1 MSARAARAASP
12 RRRRRPLR
20 IVLLS
25 LGALVAVAVLGFL
38 TWSSIVM
45 GPDPEALAR
54 VDADPAVAVER
65 TDTAIVLTPTDDAG
79 TDLDGVGLVFVPGA
93 KVDAA
98 SYEATLAPL
107 VEEGASVVITRPIL
121 NLAFFDLRS
130 LESFT
135 AQADGVDEWLVGGHS
150 LGGVKACQW
159 GEDPEVAGLV
169 LFGSYCAN
177 DLSASGLPVL
187 SVSGSEDGL
196 STPEKVAAASDQL
209 PADARFVEI
218 DGSNH
223 ADFGWYG
230 PQPGDGTATISHEEA
245 DAQIAE
251 ALLAFAS
258 ERG

>member
-1 MSARAARAASP
+1 MSGGSTRAP

-20 IVLLS
+20 IVLLA
-25 LGALVAVAVLGFL
+25 LGALVAVAVLAFL

-65 TDTAIVLTPTDDAG
+65 TDNAIVMSPTEDAG
-79 TDLDGVGLVFVPGA
+79 TSLRGTGLVFVPGA

-121 NLAFFDLRS
+121 HLAFFDLRS
-130 LESFT
+130 LETFT
-135 AQADGVDEWLVGGHS
+135 EQADGVDEWLVGGHS

-169 LFGSYCAN
+169 LLGSYCAN
-177 DLSASGLPVL
+177 DLSASGLPML
-187 SVSGSEDGL
+187 SLSGSEDGL
-196 STPEKVAAASDQL
+196 STPAKVAAASGRL
-209 PADARFVEI
+209 PADAVSVEI
-218 DGSNH
+218 DGANH
-223 ADFGWYG
+223 AAFGWYG
-230 PQPGDGTATISHEEA
+230 PQPGDGTATISHEES
-245 DAQIAE
+245 DAEIAE
-251 ALLAFAS
+251 ALLAFAA

>member
-1 MSARAARAASP
+1 MSGRSTRAP

-25 LGALVAVAVLGFL
+25 LGALLAVAVLAFL

-65 TDTAIVLTPTDDAG
+65 TDNAIVMSPTDDAG
-79 TDLDGVGLVFVPGA
+79 TSLRGTGLVFVPGA

-121 NLAFFDLRS
+121 HLAFFDLRS
-130 LESFT
+130 LETFT
-135 AQADGVDEWLVGGHS
+135 EQADGVDEWLVGGHS

-169 LFGSYCAN
+169 LLGSYCAN
-177 DLSASGLPVL
+177 DLSASGLPML
-187 SVSGSEDGL
+187 SLSGSEDGL
-196 STPEKVAAASDQL
+196 STPAKVAAASGRL
-209 PADARFVEI
+209 PADAVSVEI
-218 DGSNH
+218 DGANH
-223 ADFGWYG
+223 AAFGWYG
-230 PQPGDGTATISHEEA
+230 PQPGDGTATISHEES
-245 DAQIAE
+245 DAEIAE
-251 ALLAFAS
+251 ALLAFAA

>member
-1 MSARAARAASP
+1 MKA
-12 RRRRRPLR
+12 RRRPRRALR

-25 LGALVAVAVLGFL
+25 LGGLVAVAVLGFL

-45 GPDPEALAR
+45 GPDQEALDR
-54 VDADPAVAVER
+54 VRADPSVEVTR
-65 TDTAIVLTPTDDAG
+65 TASAIVMAPTESGGDLAG
-79 TDLDGVGLVFVPGA
+79 TGLVFVPGA

-107 VEEGASVVITRPIL
+107 VGDGATVVITRPIL

-135 AQADGVDEWLVGGHS
+135 DQASGVDEWLVGGHS

-159 GEDPEVAGLV
+159 ADDPEVAGLV

-177 DLSASGLPVL
+177 DLSDSSVPVL

-196 STPEKVAAASDQL
+196 STPAKVAAARDLL
-209 PADARFVEI
+209 PASADLVEI
-218 DGSNH
+218 DGANH

-230 PQPGDGTATISHEEA
+230 PQPGDGVATISHEEA
-245 DAQIAE
+245 DRALTD
-251 ALLAFAS
+251 ALLDFL
-258 ERG
+258 RGLG

>member
-1 MSARAARAASP
+1 MSA

-20 IVLLS
+20 LVLLIVGG
-25 LGALVAVAVLGFL
+25 LLAVAVLGFL

-45 GPDPEALAR
+45 GPDEEALAGVR
-54 VDADPAVAVER
+54 TDAGVSVER
-65 TDTAIVLTPTDDAG
+65 TPSAIVMTPTAASSSSDLAG
-79 TDLDGVGLVFVPGA
+79 TGLVFVPGA
-93 KVDAA
+93 KVDAQ

-107 VEEGASVVITRPIL
+107 VDEGATVVITRPIL

-135 AQADGVDEWLVGGHS
+135 QQADGVDRWLVGGHS

-159 GEDPEVAGLV
+159 AEDPEVAGLV

-177 DLSASGLPVL
+177 DLSESGLPVL

-196 STPEKVAAASDQL
+196 STPAKVDAARDQL
-209 PADARFVEI
+209 PADADLVEI
-218 DGSNH
+218 DGANH

-245 DAQIAE
+245 DRAITDAVTE
-251 ALLAFAS
+251 FLAGLA
-258 ERG
+258 

>member
-1 MSARAARAASP
+1 MSGRSTRAP

-25 LGALVAVAVLGFL
+25 LGALLAVAVLAFL

-65 TDTAIVLTPTDDAG
+65 TDNAIVMSPTDDAG
-79 TDLDGVGLVFVPGA
+79 TSLRGTGLVFVPGA

-121 NLAFFDLRS
+121 HLAFFDLRS
-130 LESFT
+130 LETFT
-135 AQADGVDEWLVGGHS
+135 EQADGVDEWLVGGHS

-159 GEDPEVAGLV
+159 GDDPEVAGLV
-169 LFGSYCAN
+169 LLGSYCAN

-187 SVSGSEDGL
+187 SLSGSEDGL
-196 STPEKVAAASDQL
+196 STPAKVAAASGRL
-209 PADARFVEI
+209 PADAVSVEI
-218 DGSNH
+218 DGANH
-223 ADFGWYG
+223 AAFGWYG
-230 PQPGDGTATISHEEA
+230 PQPGDGTATISHEES
-245 DAQIAE
+245 DAEIAE
-251 ALLAFAS
+251 ALLAFAA

>member
-1 MSARAARAASP
+1 MSARTAAP
-12 RRRRRPLR
+12 HRRRPLR

-25 LGALVAVAVLGFL
+25 LGGLVAVAVLGFL
-38 TWSSIVM
+38 TWSSIVI
-45 GPDPEALAR
+45 GPDAEALAR
-54 VDADPAVAVER
+54 VDANAAVAVER
-65 TDTAIVLTPTDDAG
+65 TDTAIVLTPTEDAG
-79 TDLDGVGLVFVPGA
+79 SDLDGVGLVFVPGA

-107 VEEGASVVITRPIL
+107 VEAGASVVITRPIL

-159 GEDPEVAGLV
+159 GEHPEVAGLV
-169 LFGSYCAN
+169 LLGSYCAN
-177 DLSASGLPVL
+177 DLSASALPVL

-196 STPEKVAAASDQL
+196 STPAKVAAASDQL

-258 ERG
+258 EQR

>member
-1 MSARAARAASP
+1 MSGRSTRAP

-25 LGALVAVAVLGFL
+25 LGALLAVAVLAFL

-65 TDTAIVLTPTDDAG
+65 TDNAIVMSPTDDAG
-79 TDLDGVGLVFVPGA
+79 TSLRGTGLVFVPGA

-121 NLAFFDLRS
+121 HLAFFDLRS
-130 LESFT
+130 LETFT
-135 AQADGVDEWLVGGHS
+135 EQADGVDEWLVGGHS

-169 LFGSYCAN
+169 LLGSYCAN

-187 SVSGSEDGL
+187 SLSGSEDGL
-196 STPEKVAAASDQL
+196 STPAKVAAASGRL
-209 PADARFVEI
+209 PADAVSVEI
-218 DGSNH
+218 DGANH
-223 ADFGWYG
+223 AAFGWYG
-230 PQPGDGTATISHEEA
+230 PQPGDGTATISHEES
-245 DAQIAE
+245 DAEIAE
-251 ALLAFAS
+251 ALLAFAA

>member
-1 MSARAARAASP
+1 MSARRAAP
-12 RRRRRPLR
+12 RRRRPLR

-25 LGALVAVAVLGFL
+25 LGGLVAVAVLAFL

-45 GPDPEALAR
+45 GPDAEALAR

-79 TDLDGVGLVFVPGA
+79 TALDGVGLVFVPGA

-98 SYEATLAPL
+98 AYEATLAPL
-107 VEEGASVVITRPIL
+107 VEAGASVVITRPIL

-135 AQADGVDEWLVGGHS
+135 AQAGGVDEWLVGGHS

-177 DLSASGLPVL
+177 DLSASALPVL

-218 DGSNH
+218 DGANH

-245 DAQIAE
+245 DARIAE

-258 ERG
+258 DQA